1 MPSWTSHFIVFCH
14 VTSEKEDIDS
24 IGGRGA
30 KNIDYNR
37 MELRKIWHGGRFS
50 VRASKIRSVVP
61 AAELLIGQIGPRSF
75 SLVRLVPEAEI
86 LIGCQS
92 PRKII
97 TVTCG
102 DKIEGKLHHAQ
113 LVLDTF

>member
-1 MPSWTSHFIVFCH
+1 MPRRVQETPMLQLLGV
-14 VTSEKEDIDS
+14 
-24 IGGRGA
+24 RA

-37 MELRKIWHGGRFS
+37 MELRKIWHDGRFS
-50 VRASKIRSVVP
+50 VRANESSSVVP
-61 AAELLIGQIGPRSF
+61 AAELLISCG
-75 SLVRLVPEAEI
+75 
-86 LIGCQS
+86 S

-113 LVLDTF
+113 LVLAKF

>member
-1 MPSWTSHFIVFCH
+1 MYHLQPVELMLLRNLSAFLPILLRTLITTEWN
-14 VTSEKEDIDS
+14 SEKY
-24 IGGRGA
+24 G
-30 KNIDYNR
+30 
-37 MELRKIWHGGRFS
+37 MRFS
-50 VRASKIRSVVP
+50 VRASEKSSVVP
-61 AAELLIGQIGPRSF
+61 SAEILIGQIGPRSF

-86 LIGCQS
+86 LIGCRS

-113 LVLDTF
+113 LVLAKF

>member
-1 MPSWTSHFIVFCH
+1 MP
-14 VTSEKEDIDS
+14 
-24 IGGRGA
+24 

-37 MELRKIWHGGRFS
+37 MELRKIWHDERFS
-50 VRASKIRSVVP
+50 VRASESSSVVP
-61 AAELLIGQIGPRSF
+61 AGELLIDQIGPRNF

-86 LIGCQS
+86 LICFRS

-102 DKIEGKLHHAQ
+102 DKIQGKLHHAQ
-113 LVLDTF
+113 LVLAKF

>member
-1 MPSWTSHFIVFCH
+1 MY
-14 VTSEKEDIDS
+14 
-24 IGGRGA
+24 
-30 KNIDYNR
+30 IDYNR
-37 MELRKIWHGGRFS
+37 MELRKIWHDGRFS
-50 VRASKIRSVVP
+50 VRASESSSVVP

-86 LIGCQS
+86 LIGCRS

-97 TVTCG
+97 TGTCG

-113 LVLDTF
+113 LVLAKF